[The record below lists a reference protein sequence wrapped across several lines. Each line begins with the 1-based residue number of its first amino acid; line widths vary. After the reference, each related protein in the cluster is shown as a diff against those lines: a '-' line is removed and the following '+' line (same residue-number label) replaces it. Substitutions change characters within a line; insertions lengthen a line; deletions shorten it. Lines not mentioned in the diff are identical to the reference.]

1 MYLPTAVG
9 QKQTSI
15 LAQCLFHCLKHALLN
30 VLDTQCIST
39 ASSIFNATPSLC
51 LPLLSEQSGLV
62 LLHQFSQ
69 MVQKESG
76 IDFLAHG
83 QVHLLVVFVVF
94 FSAVICVSAVT
105 VTKKSYSTT
114 TTKSTKPQPPYLFG
128 NQVTAVTF
136 STMTV

>member
-1 MYLPTAVG
+1 M
-9 QKQTSI
+9 
-15 LAQCLFHCLKHALLN
+15 N

-39 ASSIFNATPSLC
+39 ASSIFNATSS
-51 LPLLSEQSGLV
+51 LLSEQSGLV

-105 VTKKSYSTT
+105 VTKES
-114 TTKSTKPQPPYLFG
+114 
-128 NQVTAVTF
+128 
-136 STMTV
+136 